1 MSNYAN
7 GEVPEADIEPNVSEL
22 MAAQSSDSTQ
32 ASMMAEAVL
41 QVDENDVV
49 VGPISKADSH
59 YQSGSLHRAFSV
71 LLFNSDGQLLL
82 QQRAHDKIT
91 FPSVWAN
98 SCCSHPLAS
107 AEEMEEDNAL
117 GVKVAAI
124 RKLDQELG
132 ISPDSI
138 DINDFHFITKMRY
151 SARMNADWIE
161 REIDHILMIQADVE
175 LDPNPNEVSAVKWVS
190 SEELDAMLVDED
202 SDDVIAHGSVALLH
216 A

>member
-1 MSNYAN
+1 MSNYAS
-7 GEVPEADIEPNVSEL
+7 GEVPEADIDTNVSEL

-49 VGPISKADSH
+49 VGPISKVDSH

-71 LLFNSDGQLLL
+71 LLFNSDGKLLL

-107 AEEMEEDNAL
+107 AEEMEEGQCAWRQ
-117 GVKVAAI
+117 GCSHSETRSGI
-124 RKLDQELG
+124 G

-175 LDPNPNEVSAVKWVS
+175 VHPNPNEVSAIKWV
-190 SEELDAMLVDED
+190 DAR
-202 SDDVIAHGSVALLH
+202 
-216 A
+216 

>member
-7 GEVPEADIEPNVSEL
+7 GEVPEADIDTNVSEL

-41 QVDENDVV
+41 QVDENDVI

-71 LLFNSDGQLLL
+71 LLFNPEGKLLL

-107 AEEMEEDNAL
+107 AEEMEENNAL
-117 GVKVAAI
+117 GVKVAAV
-124 RKLDQELG
+124 RKLEQELG
-132 ISPDSI
+132 IASNSI
-138 DINDFHFITKMRY
+138 DINDFMVPIT
-151 SARMNADWIE
+151 
-161 REIDHILMIQADVE
+161 
-175 LDPNPNEVSAVKWVS
+175 
-190 SEELDAMLVDED
+190 
-202 SDDVIAHGSVALLH
+202 
-216 A
+216 